1 MVVWTLFSDDA
12 STIKQT
18 SVCLG
23 VHSLCLKLKKAM
35 YSLKENA
42 AAALKL
48 SLLYWSVQ
56 CYIFVVLKNKT
67 HQQIN
72 RLIVS

>member
-12 STIKQT
+12 STIKQIGI
-18 SVCLG
+18 CLW
-23 VHSLCLKLKKAM
+23 VHSSCLKLKKAM

-48 SLLYWSVQ
+48 SMFYWRVQ
-56 CYIFVVLKNKT
+56 CYIFVKNKT

>member
-1 MVVWTLFSDDA
+1 MMLPLLN
-12 STIKQT
+12 KQAFV
-18 SVCLG
+18 SGCIV
-23 VHSLCLKLKKAM
+23 LCSKLKKAM

-42 AAALKL
+42 GAALKL
-48 SLLYWSVQ
+48 SMLYWSVQ
-56 CYIFVVLKNKT
+56 CYIFVILKNKT